1 MKPRYLTFT
10 ERCLLWLTLFGVS
23 FYVAFALMVAESPEP
38 VEPEAQPVVP
48 APVEPVEP
56 EPVLPEPTPV
66 MPEGESDLGLV
77 DFTPHPPR
85 PVQ

>member
-1 MKPRYLTFT
+1 MKSISSFI
-10 ERCLLWLTLFGVS
+10 ERGLCWVVLFGIS
-23 FYVAFALMVAESPEP
+23 FAVASVLRVAETPEP

-56 EPVLPEPTPV
+56 EPVPPEPTPV